1 MRDAARSGNKR
12 WALSNWDLR
21 WKVTAVLAVPLLVA
35 VVLGASRIAA
45 QFSDSSQLDSAV
57 THVGAIPA
65 VTGLSGAEA
74 TVASEQMA
82 QVGPGQSLVQ
92 DADLTALDGAITA
105 AEKNAARL
113 DGVPG
118 GQAALEQMIAGAKEV
133 RANGHTPAPSVP
145 DAVNHE
151 EAIRQNSVKTT
162 EQITSTVSDPQ
173 VEQSKLRLVDTL
185 NTRGVEVSEVAAI
198 SEALRG
204 ESKEALRDFQIAA
217 NTERQMLSTLAH
229 RFPANDPTIA
239 QLNQLVNKRIE
250 LAGSP
255 QAAVGQ
261 IPVTDL
267 KQSLQ
272 DSLTYYQK
280 VVDSSTQDITQRVNT
295 LADNAR
301 TGAIRYAIIVILTIM
316 AALLLAVLIARS
328 MIVPLRKLRLAAL
341 RVAEHDLGH
350 EVSRLRDGASP
361 EDVPLEPMPVHT
373 DEEVGQLA
381 RAVDDIHGQALRL
394 AADQASMRT
403 QVNDMF
409 ETLARRSKSLVDH
422 QLSLIEAME
431 YDEKDPRLLE
441 NLFRLDHLAAR
452 MRRNGDNLLILAG
465 TRQRRGKSAPV
476 EIADVLRAAISEV
489 EDYERV
495 KLGATPRGA
504 ITEPAASDLAHL
516 FAELLDNALRASPPE
531 TDVKFTFAQAHDQG
545 LLVEVADR
553 GIGMPPAEMADI
565 NRRLE
570 TAAEVGPDTARHM
583 GLFVVGRLAERHGLT
598 VRLRPTFDTARDP
611 GVTVT
616 VHLPKPIIVAPV
628 GGTLSVPTQAT
639 AQVPTPSQ
647 PIPVQPNPA
656 TMQTRAV
663 TRTPSGN
670 MMVTVDPGVSG
681 SIPTDTEDVEDSVSA
696 EGVIGSTP
704 PATAAPGGLPRRQ
717 PGAATPGGLP
727 QRQPGSVTP
736 GGLPQRQPGADGPTV
751 RRTTTAP
758 DGGAGLPQREPGAN
772 GPQMPGSQPA
782 ANLPQRPNTGGFAQP
797 QANLAANMLKRQ
809 PGAAGQPRPGGL
821 PQRGRGGTGLPQR
834 ESGAGGVPP
843 REFGPGGLPQRGTG
857 AAGLPRRG
865 GPGGPDG
872 PGGPTP
878 PQDPG
883 SLPERPAAGRP
894 PREGGLP
901 QREPGANGL
910 PQRGANG
917 LPQRGADGPS
927 PRDAAGNGLPQRDA
941 AGGGLPQRDP
951 AGNGLPQRG
960 PGGLPQRDVAS
971 NGLPQRDSAGNGFPQ
986 RDSAAPQRDT
996 PGTGLPKRDPLTG
1009 DFPKRDPL
1017 TGDLP
1022 QREIG
1027 LPQRDPSAGGLPPRE
1042 GGLPQRE
1049 SGPGGLP
1056 KRQPG
1061 ANGSPQRGPGGLPQ
1075 RDAAGN
1081 GLPQRGGNG
1090 LPPRESTGNGL
1101 PQRDG
1106 NGLPTRDGNGLSP
1119 RDTGGNGLPR
1129 RESTGN
1135 GLPQHASS
1143 GDDALSRNITG
1154 TGLPQRNSAAPG
1166 LSQRDSA
1173 ETGSSQRDSGI
1184 TGLPQRKP
1192 GAGLPPRPLPTPG
1205 LSLPSADRSAEN
1217 ADKGE
1222 DLGEGRER
1230 GRHSFK
1236 SNPQKTAAF
1245 FQTRLQPTEDTQSS
1259 MADSP
1264 IFAEMMSAWLAD
1276 PNSDRSEVAAAF
1288 ESPGDEGWEAARRAV
1303 EAPSEKRTASGLP
1316 QRDPGNRLVPGGVD
1330 GKVNRVP
1337 SSRDPDS
1344 IRSSLSRHQQGVRD
1358 GRAMKAMNLTGD
1370 KGDR

>member
-45 QFSDSSQLDSAV
+45 QFSDSSRLDAAV

-82 QVGPGQSLVQ
+82 QIAPGQSLVQ
-92 DADLTALDGAITA
+92 DADLTALDNAITSA
-105 AEKNAARL
+105 QKNSARL

-118 GQAALEQMIAGAKEV
+118 GQAALDQMIAGAKEV
-133 RANGHTPAPSVP
+133 RANGHTPSPTVT

-151 EAIRQNSVKTT
+151 ESIRQNSVRTT
-162 EQITSTVSDPQ
+162 EQITATVSDPQ
-173 VEQSKLRLVDTL
+173 VEQAKLRLVDTL
-185 NTRGVEVSEVAAI
+185 NTRAVEVSEVAAI

-204 ESKEALRDFQIAA
+204 DSKGALRDFQIAA

-229 RFPANDPTIA
+229 RFPDNDPTITA
-239 QLNQLVNKRIE
+239 LNQLVSKRIE

-261 IPVTDL
+261 IPVADL

-272 DSLTYYQK
+272 DSLSYYQK
-280 VVDSSTQDITQRVNT
+280 IVDSSTSQITARVNQ
-295 LADNAR
+295 LADDAR
-301 TGAIRYAIIVILTIM
+301 TGAIRYAIIVIATIM
-316 AALLLAVLIARS
+316 AALLLAVVIARS

-628 GGTLSVPTQAT
+628 GGSIAVPTQAT
-639 AQVPTPSQ
+639 PQVPTPSQ
-647 PIPVQPNPA
+647 PIPVQPQSTTPAA

-681 SIPTDTEDVEDSVSA
+681 AIPTDEDAEDGLSA

-704 PATAAPGGLPRRQ
+704 PATASPSGGLPQRQ
-717 PGAATPGGLP
+717 PAGAAPSGLP
-727 QRQPGSVTP
+727 QRQPGSATP
-736 GGLPQRQPGADGPTV
+736 GGLPQRQPGADGPTL
-751 RRTTTAP
+751 RRATTDSGP
-758 DGGAGLPQREPGAN
+758 GLPRREPGAN
-772 GPQMPGSQPA
+772 GPQMPGAQPG
-782 ANLPQRPNTGGFAQP
+782 ANLPQRPNTGGGLAQP

-809 PGAAGQPRPGGL
+809 PGAAGQPRTGGL
-821 PQRGRGGTGLPQR
+821 PQRQRGGNGAPQR
-834 ESGAGGVPP
+834 EPGAGGMPP
-843 REFGPGGLPQRGTG
+843 REGGPGGLPQRGMG

-865 GPGGPDG
+865 GPAGPDA

-878 PQDPG
+878 PQGPG
-883 SLPERPAAGRP
+883 GLPERPAANRQPGP
-894 PREGGLP
+894 GGLP

-910 PQRGANG
+910 PKRGPNG
-917 LPQRGADGPS
+917 LPQRGGEGLPQ
-927 PRDAAGNGLPQRDA
+927 RDAAGNGLPQR
-941 AGGGLPQRDP
+941 GP
-951 AGNGLPQRG
+951 AGDGLPQRG
-960 PGGLPQRDVAS
+960 PGGLPQRDAAS
-971 NGLPQRDSAGNGFPQ
+971 DGPSQRDTAGNGLPQ

-996 PGTGLPKRDPLTG
+996 PGTGLPKRDPLS
-1009 DFPKRDPL
+1009 
-1017 TGDLP
+1017 GDLP
-1022 QREIG
+1022 QRDAASNA
-1027 LPQRDPSAGGLPPRE
+1027 LPPRDPSAGGLPPRD
-1042 GGLPQRE
+1042 GGLPR
-1049 SGPGGLP
+1049 
-1056 KRQPG
+1056 RQPG
-1061 ANGSPQRGPGGLPQ
+1061 ANGLPQRGPGGLPQ

-1081 GLPQRGGNG
+1081 GLPQREN
-1090 LPPRESTGNGL
+1090 TGNGL

-1106 NGLPTRDGNGLSP
+1106 NGLPKRESP
-1119 RDTGGNGLPR
+1119 GLPK

-1135 GLPQHASS
+1135 GLPKRDPLT
-1143 GDDALSRNITG
+1143 GDLPKRDPLTG
-1154 TGLPQRNSAAPG
+1154 DLPKRDPLTGDLPKRDPLTDDLPQRDSIGNGLPQRDSAGTGLPRRSATPPGLPQRNSA
-1166 LSQRDSA
+1166 
-1173 ETGSSQRDSGI
+1173 ETEPPQRDSGI

-1205 LSLPSADRSAEN
+1205 LSLPPADRSAEN
-1217 ADKGE
+1217 TDKGE

-1264 IFAEMMSAWLAD
+1264 IFAEMMSAWLSD

-1303 EAPSEKRTASGLP
+1303 ETTSDKRTASGLP

-1330 GKVNRVP
+1330 GKVDRVP
-1337 SSRDPDS
+1337 RNRDADA